1 MTEFSCLFMNEPFIH
16 GSSDNLTAIIVGHIE
31 TILSFPVPLMR
42 PMHYL
47 S

>member
-1 MTEFSCLFMNEPFIH
+1 MSFHELTFYPH
-16 GSSDNLTAIIVGHIE
+16 GLPDNLTAIIVGHIE